1 LIQWYAEPVPQGAG
15 GDGMRIELDLRAVH
29 DLVELNQPW
38 FVLLSLIAMLFILET
53 ITKIFTTI
61 DMGEILSE

>member
-1 LIQWYAEPVPQGAG
+1 MIQWYAKPVPQGAG
-15 GDGMRIELDLRAVH
+15 GDGMRIELDLGAVH

-38 FVLLSLIAMLFILET
+38 YVLLSLVTMSYMLET
-53 ITKIFTTI
+53 ITKIFNAI